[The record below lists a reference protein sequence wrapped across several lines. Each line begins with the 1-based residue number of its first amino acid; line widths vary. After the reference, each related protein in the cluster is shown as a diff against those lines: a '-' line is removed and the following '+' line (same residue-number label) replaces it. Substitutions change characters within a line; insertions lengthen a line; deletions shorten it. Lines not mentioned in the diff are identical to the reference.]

1 MYIRRQLSQIYTF
14 LNIFVICEHNE
25 NVKRTFSLIHCQGTK
40 EAKIVST
47 ESTDE
52 TLRVARQTFL
62 NWGNMNN
69 VKITF
74 ATEWNFSF

>member
-1 MYIRRQLSQIYTF
+1 MYIRRQLSSIFLIFFSIIY
-14 LNIFVICEHNE
+14 EHNE

-40 EAKIVST
+40 EAKIVSA

-62 NWGNMNN
+62 NLGNMNN
-69 VKITF
+69 VNITF
-74 ATEWNFSF
+74 ATDRKFSF